1 MSIEKKYNPIDLL
14 PDVAVGVKL
23 PFVTKEG
30 NLFQLS
36 YSTEEQAISNL
47 KNLILTRRGER
58 ILQPLFG
65 TNLQDSLFEQNDNL
79 LKESIETNIIEDVE
93 FWLPYISITELN
105 VQTVLAVDGTN
116 EEHGVTISLKV
127 SVNDSPSEIPVTF
140 LVTAGGVEE
149 V

>member
-1 MSIEKKYNPIDLL
+1 MSIEKRYNPIDLL

-23 PFVTKEG
+23 PFVGKDG
-30 NLFQLS
+30 RLFQLS

-58 ILQPLFG
+58 VLQPLFG
-65 TNLQDSLFEQNDNL
+65 TNLQDALFEQNDDL
-79 LKESIETNIIEDVE
+79 LRESIETNIIEAVE
-93 FWLPYISITELN
+93 FWLPYISIRELN

-127 SVNDSPSEIPVTF
+127 SVNDSTSEIPVTF
-140 LVTAGGVEE
+140 LVTNTGVEE

>member
-1 MSIEKKYNPIDLL
+1 MSIEKRYNPIDLL

-79 LKESIETNIIEDVE
+79 LKESIETNIIEAVE

>member
-1 MSIEKKYNPIDLL
+1 MSIEKRYNPIDLL

-65 TNLQDSLFEQNDNL
+65 TNLRDSLFEQNDNL
-79 LKESIETNIIEDVE
+79 LKESIETNIIEAVE